1 MTYRAL
7 TYCATQLTDYPTQLT
22 DYLHVRMR
30 HACKEER
37 RDIME
42 VISDIKVARA
52 TNRKTKRQLS
62 DNVTTKA
69 RQDRDNAGQGPL
81 AA

>member
-1 MTYRAL
+1 
-7 TYCATQLTDYPTQLT
+7 
-22 DYLHVRMR
+22 
-30 HACKEER
+30 
-37 RDIME
+37 ME

-69 RQDRDNAGQGPL
+69 RQDRDNAGQGPTVSSIVRAHSFATSRMGNICIIEGL
-81 AA
+81 NTKSK